1 MPSMKTRIQ
10 HKRDTASNWGLI
22 ASTFIPKDGE
32 IILYDTKAGDVRM
45 KIGDGTSPVGSLPF
59 IDEVWKDL
67 ILAGVEDADTWRTI
81 QVDGEDVL
89 VDKDNKKLNFVPKDL
104 KVSISA
110 EENEDGNIDVVFDAQ
125 DPRVTQQDLNA
136 GTTKANNNY
145 PLTFASSPTTG
156 TKTTSL
162 YKNKH
167 LTYNP
172 ELNRLLIGAAAIEDG
187 KFIAPSIQLGGTIT
201 TDDEGNIITDPSSGT
216 VIEVKDDGSISGNF
230 SGNFTGT
237 LEGAAGDIAGAKT
250 LVDADGELI
259 EAGSE
264 KAPVY
269 FKDGVPIAISDLG
282 EAAWKNVLENNEG
295 FDNSKELPTA
305 ETVSA
310 YVESKGYATKS
321 ELQNGNY
328 TVKKADE
335 AIHSQTTSGFDETAL
350 EIIKGT
356 IVNNATN
363 ASEASHALEA
373 DHAEEADH
381 ALNADDALRAVDA
394 QNAQNASHAGEA
406 DYADEAGHAD
416 TADLATEADSA
427 KQAEKTIGTLTIGD
441 TAPVEFNGS
450 SNKEVPDAS
459 TTEYGVTK
467 LSSISSDSESLAA
480 TPKLVKDTA
489 DAILADFEI
498 DYNKSV
504 ISMHVDG
511 NEVEYQTAD
520 GEWHKITHVG
530 HEDVTFSIGDSEFPG
545 LTKLYATTG
554 TWEDGSLTVKAVS
567 EELDKKVNYD
577 DIVIANNTLKFDAT
591 LTNE

>member
-10 HKRDTASNWGLI
+10 HKRDTASNWEKV
-22 ASTFIPKDGE
+22 ASTFIPNDGE
-32 IILYDTKAGDVRM
+32 IILYDTKSGTVRM
-45 KIGDGTSPVGSLPF
+45 KIGDGVKPVGSLPF
-59 IDEVWKDL
+59 VDEAWKNL

-89 VDKDNKKLNFVPKDL
+89 VDKDNKKLNFIPKDL
-104 KVSISA
+104 KVSIDA
-110 EENEDGNIDVVFDAQ
+110 QENEDGNIDIVFDAQ

-136 GTTKANNNY
+136 GATKANNNY
-145 PLTFASSPTTG
+145 PLTFASSPMTG

-187 KFIAPSIQLGGTIT
+187 KFIAPSIQLGGTVT

-237 LEGAAGDIAGAKT
+237 LEGAAGDIAGAKS
-250 LVDADGELI
+250 LVDADGELV

-295 FDNSKELPTA
+295 FDNSEELPTA
-305 ETVSA
+305 KTVSA
-310 YVESKGYATKS
+310 YVESKDYATKS
-321 ELQNGNY
+321 ELSSGSY
-328 TVKKADE
+328 KVKE
-335 AIHSQTTSGFDETAL
+335 AEEATHSQTTSGFDETAL
-350 EIIKGT
+350 GIIKGT
-356 IVNNATN
+356 TVDNATK
-363 ASEASHALEA
+363 ASEADHAVEA

-394 QNAQNASHAGEA
+394 QNAQNANHANEA
-406 DYADEAGHAD
+406 DHAD
-416 TADLATEADSA
+416 IADLATEANSA

-441 TAPVEFNGS
+441 TAPIEFNGS
-450 SNKEVPDAS
+450 LDKKVPDAS
-459 TTEYGVTK
+459 TTEYGITK
-467 LSSISSDSESLAA
+467 LSSTSSDSESLAA

-504 ISMHVDG
+504 ISMHVNG

-520 GEWHKITHVG
+520 GQWNKITHYG

-577 DIVIANNTLKFDAT
+577 DIVITDNTLRFDAT
-591 LTNE
+591 LINK

>member
-81 QVDGEDVL
+81 QVDGEDV
-89 VDKDNKKLNFVPKDL
+89 VVGNDGKKINL
-104 KVSISA
+104 ISA
-110 EENEDGNIDVVFDAQ
+110 SSKVYIAAEESDTGDIDVVIDAS
-125 DPRVTQQDLNA
+125 DVRVRQKEKHRGDIND
-136 GTTKANNNY
+136 NINY
-145 PLTFASSPTTG
+145 PLLFSDEGKSGTRDTQTF
-156 TKTTSL
+156 
-162 YKNKH
+162 KNTL
-167 LTYNP
+167 LTFNP
-172 ELNRLLIGAAAIEDG
+172 HQNRLLIGAAAIEDG
-187 KFIAPSIQLGGTIT
+187 KFIAPSIQLGGTVT

-237 LEGAAGDIAGAKT
+237 LEGAAGDIAGAKS
-250 LVDADGELI
+250 LVDADGELV

-295 FDNSKELPTA
+295 FANSEELPTA
-305 ETVSA
+305 KTVSA

-328 TVKKADE
+328 TVKKAEE
-335 AIHSQTTSGFDETAL
+335 ATHSQTTSGFDETAL
-350 EIIKGT
+350 GIIKGT
-356 IVNNATN
+356 TVDNATN
-363 ASEASHALEA
+363 ASEASHAVEA

-394 QNAQNASHAGEA
+394 QNAQNANH
-406 DYADEAGHAD
+406 ADEADHAVN
-416 TADLATEADSA
+416 ADLATKATEADSA

-441 TAPVEFNGS
+441 TTPVEFNGS

-467 LSSISSDSESLAA
+467 LSSVSSESESLAA

-504 ISMHVDG
+504 ISMQVDG
-511 NEVEYQTAD
+511 NIITYETAD
-520 GEWHKITHVG
+520 GEKHQIIN
-530 HEDVTFSIGDSEFPG
+530 EDSGTSFSIGVSEFPG

-554 TWEDGSLTVKAVS
+554 IWEDGSLTVKAVS

-577 DIVIANNTLKFDAT
+577 DIVITNNTLMFDAT
-591 LTNE
+591 LINK